1 MAAVESN
8 KWSAGEITIIG
19 CADNINSTASHFGAL
34 CLVTIFMTLSK
45 NIFSHGGNRSVCCG
59 RFEDLGTGCQGEAGS
74 EHARS
79 GDGLVIGPHS
89 RFWQVV
95 VYCLRIL
102 MVLVIFKLDYQVSSH
117 PSGGNRFLS
126 LSSSPLRCP
135 LSLSLPLS
143 PLTPLSLSLF
153 LPPSLPPSLSHD
165 RMRPEDPLVGRVHR
179 DPSWGPGR
187 QCPFSEPQ
195 DPVEMATASSLQ
207 EVRPSSQ
214 VPRRSH

>member
-1 MAAVESN
+1 MAQHCNPCKTGKSINADLTVAAVESN

-79 GDGLVIGPHS
+79 GDGLVVGPHS

-95 VYCLRIL
+95 VYCLCIL
-102 MVLVIFKLDYQVSSH
+102 MVLVIFQI
-117 PSGGNRFLS
+117 R
-126 LSSSPLRCP
+126 
-135 LSLSLPLS
+135 LPGV
-143 PLTPLSLSLF
+143 F
-153 LPPSLPPSLSHD
+153 PPF
-165 RMRPEDPLVGRVHR
+165 
-179 DPSWGPGR
+179 WG
-187 QCPFSEPQ
+187 
-195 DPVEMATASSLQ
+195 
-207 EVRPSSQ
+207 
-214 VPRRSH
+214 